1 MSIMFKTS
9 RPIGFSDI
17 REVNKNLNERGA
29 ELYPGDRTVEE
40 VHLVYEVMLGSYY
53 LTYKK
58 AGLGIYDYSPKTKTF
73 SRVERTMGNRGEKI
87 LKLFEEFTDIKFQ
100 HEDDGF
106 KDPSPNS
113 VSELNKYLGVKLQ

>member
-1 MSIMFKTS
+1 
-9 RPIGFSDI
+9 
-17 REVNKNLNERGA
+17 
-29 ELYPGDRTVEE
+29 
-40 VHLVYEVMLGSYY
+40 
-53 LTYKK
+53 
-58 AGLGIYDYSPKTKTF
+58 
-73 SRVERTMGNRGEKI
+73 MGNRGEKI